1 MKKATGKERKEAEL
15 WDEIRALYDK
25 ILYWFYE
32 QEDAAEARVHAR
44 RLEPLLK
51 KVSPHH
57 ETILGEE
64 CWSLVHELKGNYRE
78 AIRYRENEIRLIER
92 LHQLAAGKP
101 NGHAILQ
108 RYDYADLCDRLELLA
123 ILYHHAGNLDKAVS
137 VLQECE
143 RLCEKH
149 KIAFDCQDLLEE
161 YLSEIAERKMKA
173 DIKQAKRPK
182 RQAKRQRVRSAH

>member
-32 QEDAAEARVHAR
+32 QEDAAEARVYAR
-44 RLEPLLK
+44 KLEPLLK

-92 LHQLAAGKP
+92 LHELAAGKP
-101 NGHAILQ
+101 NGHAILK
-108 RYDYADLCDRLELLA
+108 RYDHADLCDRLELLA
-123 ILYHHAGNLDKAVS
+123 ILEKLEGDFFNRIHIALVDAGLHGELR
-137 VLQECE
+137 VLVD
-143 RLCEKH
+143 LCYFVARDFWHE
-149 KIAFDCQDLLEE
+149 IRILEIW
-161 YLSEIAERKMKA
+161 SGNVKW
-173 DIKQAKRPK
+173 
-182 RQAKRQRVRSAH
+182 VV